1 MKTSEESERVP
12 PWPED
17 FDAALKERDR
27 VLNGQGDP
35 QQKQSLRAQLV
46 TGLKLFATAASIGLV
61 LWFLDQMVKGS

>member
-1 MKTSEESERVP
+1 MKASDKRERVP

-17 FDAALKERDR
+17 FDAALNERDR
-27 VLNGQGDP
+27 VLNGRRDP

-61 LWFLDQMVKGS
+61 LWFLDQMVTGS